1 MCFSVESPGHD
12 GSIVRVHI
20 QSLSLLEDSEICSSE
35 DILNL
40 LLGSDSLPLVWERI
54 LFQVGDII
62 EYDNEGLRLPFS
74 EVKLVVA
81 S

>member
-1 MCFSVESPGHD
+1 M
-12 GSIVRVHI
+12 HI